1 MKVKILGV
9 SGTPV
14 KDGNCD
20 KLVQV
25 ALKAAEEI
33 EGVETSFVTLA
44 DKEIAMCQHCQYCIE
59 NKTGCKIQDDAQ
71 AIYQQMKDCDGIIM
85 GAPTWIR
92 TIAPPLLIL
101 LSRTR
106 YQIFL
111 SPEFRNKVVGALT
124 LGWFGRGM
132 DITTMEILHMVLRYN
147 MIPVAEG
154 AATTSSVVL
163 GQRAGYMEQGVLD
176 NKMGIT
182 QARGVGY
189 RVAEVAR
196 MIKYSIDN
204 GIVAPPEFQ
213 FTSTGASGKSKKSG

>member
-1 MKVKILGV
+1 MKVNILGI

-33 EGVETSFVTLA
+33 EGVETGFVTLA
-44 DKEIAMCQHCQYCIE
+44 DKNIAMCQHCQYCIK

-71 AIYQQMKDCDGIIM
+71 AIYQQMKDADGIIM

-92 TIAPPLLIL
+92 NIAPPLLIL

-111 SPEFRNKVVGALT
+111 SPDFRNKAVGALT

-132 DITTMEILHMVLRYN
+132 DIATMEILHMVLRYG

-154 AATTSSVVL
+154 AATTSSAAL
-163 GQRAGYMEQGVLD
+163 GQRADYMEHGVLD
-176 NKMGIT
+176 NKPGLA
-182 QARGVGY
+182 QAKSVGY
-189 RVAEVAR
+189 RVAEMAR
-196 MIKYSIDN
+196 MIKYSTDN
-204 GIVAPPEFQ
+204 GIVVSPEYQ
-213 FTSTGASGKSKKSG
+213 FTSTGATVKRIKSS